1 MKYSL
6 IILLCGVLG
15 IGSVA
20 YSQSAVQSFRQ
31 VPNKAFKKGE
41 FLKYRIHYGF
51 INAGIATLE
60 VSPNSYQK
68 KGRNCHHIIC
78 KNETTG
84 LFDTFYRVRDT
95 YESYTDEKALISWQF
110 NRDIQ
115 EGGYKSYREIHFDH
129 KTGRAEYHKNSGEI
143 VMHDVP
149 PNVQDVLS
157 TYYFARA
164 TYDHSKLKP
173 GDKISLR
180 NFIDET
186 NFELQA
192 LVQKRETIKVE
203 GETYKALRLKIMIEE
218 AGLITDGSKIT
229 LWISD
234 DRNMIPLAFK
244 SKLLIGS
251 VRADLIEY
259 RNLKNPF
266 EARTS

>member
-1 MKYSL
+1 MIARVYICTML
-6 IILLCGVLG
+6 WLG
-15 IGSVA
+15 LSIAAMAQPTS
-20 YSQSAVQSFRQ
+20 STFREVQ
-31 VPNKAFKKGE
+31 NKAFQKGE
-41 FLKYRIHYGF
+41 YLKYRIHYG
-51 INAGIATLE
+51 IIDAGIATLE
-60 VSPNSYQK
+60 VRPKSYQK
-68 KGRNCHHIIC
+68 KGRNCLHIVC
-78 KNETTG
+78 KNETVG

-115 EGGYKSYREIHFDH
+115 EGSYKSYREIHFDH
-129 KTGRAEYHKNSGEI
+129 KNQKAEYHRSTGE
-143 VMHDVP
+143 VVLHDVP
-149 PNVQDVLS
+149 VNVQDVIS

-164 TYDHSKLKP
+164 SYDHKKLEP

-192 LVQKRETIKVE
+192 QVQKRETIKVN
-203 GETYKALRLKIMIEE
+203 GQKYKALRLKIMIEE

-234 DRNMIPLAFK
+234 DKNMIPLAFK

-251 VRADLIEY
+251 IRADLVEY
-259 RNLKNPF
+259 KNLKNPF

>member
-1 MKYSL
+1 M
-6 IILLCGVLG
+6 
-15 IGSVA
+15 
-20 YSQSAVQSFRQ
+20 SFRMYICMALLVAISLPTLGQ
-31 VPNKAFKKGE
+31 SSGSSFREVSNKAFQKGE
-41 FLKYRIHYGF
+41 YLKYRIHYG
-51 INAGIATLE
+51 IIDAGIATLE
-60 VSPNSYQK
+60 VSPKSFKK
-68 KGRNCHHIIC
+68 KGRNCLHIIC
-78 KNETTG
+78 KNKTVG

-95 YESYTDEKALISWQF
+95 YESFTDEKALISWQF

-115 EGGYKSYREIHFDH
+115 EGSYKSYREIHFDH
-129 KTGRAEYHKNSGEI
+129 KKRKAEYHRSTGE
-143 VMHDVP
+143 VVLHDVP
-149 PNVQDVLS
+149 ANVQDVIS

-164 TYDHSKLKP
+164 TYEHNELKP

-192 LVQKRETIKVE
+192 LVQKRETIKVN
-203 GETYKALRLKIMIEE
+203 GQKYKALRLKIMIEE

-234 DRNMIPLAFK
+234 DKNMIPLAFK

-251 VRADLIEY
+251 IRADLVEY
-259 RNLKNPF
+259 KNLKNPF